1 MTTIAYD
8 HINGFI
14 AVDGRVTSSGVIQS
28 DNACKVIN
36 ANGRTFCM
44 SGSTSDWNDFC
55 NDFENGKQ
63 PKRKYSCNAMMI
75 ENESVFTCGID
86 DDDGLFFQCE
96 QNWNSAM
103 GSGNQFAVAAMDF
116 GKSAEE
122 AVKYASTKDCYTGG
136 KITVIKTR

>member
-8 HINGFI
+8 HVNGFI

-28 DNACKVIN
+28 DDACKVIN
-36 ANGRTFCM
+36 ANEKTFFM

-55 NDFENGKQ
+55 DDFENGKQ
-63 PKRKYSCNAMMI
+63 PKRKYSCCAMMM
-75 ENESVFTCGID
+75 ENEVVFLCGVD
-86 DDDGLFFQCE
+86 DEDNQFFQSE
-96 QNWNSAM
+96 QNWNSSI
-103 GSGNQFAVAAMDF
+103 GSGSQFAVAAMDF